1 MAFAHPEQDDGD
13 DARVN
18 GSIINMLGITVT
30 KLGTLGLDK
39 ICPEGKF
46 IEAMDVRLNVLKQ
59 MPSDAEVQRIKELA
73 WKYRRRLPTHIAPK
87 LPPYDPIVQEM
98 EQQTR

>member
-46 IEAMDVRLNVLKQ
+46 IEAMDVRLERAEA
-59 MPSDAEVQRIKELA
+59 DAKRCRGTADKGAGLEIPAPRC
-73 WKYRRRLPTHIAPK
+73 PTHIAAE
-87 LPPYDPIVQEM
+87 VAAV
-98 EQQTR
+98 